1 MTAVLPSLVA
11 IYVDGVDRSHTIV
24 EQSQKEQLRLTQ
36 AIAFQYESQT
46 QGIRQLLAAFA
57 LVSEVQQLDSVNCTR
72 IFKESIHKNQD
83 ILNIALVD
91 AHGTL
96 VASGLPLPQTIPTL
110 AGSKVFQDSIISGDF
125 SVGEYQIDPVGN
137 KPTLQFGKP
146 FFAENGK
153 LRGVLVTS
161 LNLDIFLQICRNLK
175 LSEGQ
180 TFNLSD
186 HRGIL
191 LTRFPRHNVVT
202 PGSPDK
208 PELRKKVTGPDEE
221 GTFFGN
227 GRDGVNRLLGF
238 KRLRLA
244 PGMTP
249 YIYLRLTIPEKE
261 LLETI
266 QHERS
271 RNLLILLIS
280 TMFALLTAWMLGN
293 RVIVRHILN
302 ISEFAR
308 RLPSSRGDT
317 VTLDSPPPEIRELED
332 ALNYASKELK
342 LMESD
347 LLFEQERLHS
357 ALDQKEIAEKDLQQ
371 LNLELEN
378 KVKFEVER
386 SREKDAILLQQ
397 ARFTMLGEMLMNI
410 SHQWRQPLNSI
421 GLQVQEMV
429 ILLQQEQLAPEQA
442 EKICDSIMKQLT
454 DLSQIIERF
463 RQFNR
468 KTEKSSAFL
477 MPVEA
482 TRVTISMLSGTLDAA
497 GIKISLT
504 GNADVPINCSF
515 ADFSTCII
523 NIITNAREAILVRGI
538 RDGHIDIAI
547 EAISSTR
554 NRIRIANNGIPIS
567 EAIIGRIFD
576 AYVTTKFHSQGV
588 GLGLFIVRQIVE
600 KIAGGSISAQNTP
613 SGAEFILEI

>member
-1 MTAVLPSLVA
+1 
-11 IYVDGVDRSHTIV
+11 
-24 EQSQKEQLRLTQ
+24 
-36 AIAFQYESQT
+36 
-46 QGIRQLLAAFA
+46 LA
-57 LVSEVQQLDSVNCTR
+57 D
-72 IFKESIHKNQD
+72 
-83 ILNIALVD
+83 
-91 AHGTL
+91 
-96 VASGLPLPQTIPTL
+96 
-110 AGSKVFQDSIISGDF
+110 SKVFLDSINSGDF
-125 SVGEYQIDPVGN
+125 SVGEYQIDPVGK

-146 FFAENGK
+146 FFSINGK
-153 LRGVLVTS
+153 LKGVLVTS

-175 LSEGQ
+175 LSEGH

-186 HRGIL
+186 YRGIL

-208 PELRKKVTGPDEE
+208 PELRKMVTGPDEE

-244 PGMTP
+244 PGMSP
-249 YIYLRLTIPEKE
+249 YIYLRLTVPEQE

-266 QHERS
+266 RHERS
-271 RNLLILLIS
+271 RNLLILIVSSL
-280 TMFALLTAWMLGN
+280 FALLTAWMLGN

-302 ISEFAR
+302 LAEFAR
-308 RLPSSRGDT
+308 HLPANRGKSF
-317 VTLDSPPPEIRELED
+317 TLDNPPPEIRELED
-332 ALNYASKELK
+332 ALNYASSELK
-342 LMESD
+342 LMEKG
-347 LLFEQERLHS
+347 LMLEQERLRS

-371 LNLELEN
+371 LNLALEN
-378 KVKFEVER
+378 NVKFEVER

-429 ILLQQEQLAPEQA
+429 ILLRQGQLEPEQA
-442 EKICDSIMKQLT
+442 ENTCDSIMKQLT
-454 DLSQIIERF
+454 DLSKIIERF

-468 KTEKSSAFL
+468 KTEKSAAFL
-477 MPVEA
+477 MPIEA
-482 TRVTISMLSGTLDAA
+482 TRMSIGLLSGTLDEA

-504 GNADVPINCSF
+504 GNGDVPVNCSF

-538 RDGHIDIAI
+538 SNGQIDINF
-547 EAISSTR
+547 ETISSTR
-554 NRIRIANNGIPIS
+554 NRITIANNGIPIP
-567 EAIIGRIFD
+567 EAIIDRIFD
-576 AYVTTKFHSQGV
+576 AYVTSKFHSQGV

-600 KIAGGSISAQNTP
+600 KIVGGSISARNTA